1 MKLSPLV
8 IEGYYVK
15 ELSIAVTPKYENE
28 PEYFAEVG
36 FHFQPAATY
45 SPDPVT
51 FDVLGDIAQH
61 PDEPNRWRYDIQIK
75 SHGRRKKKFPY
86 SFDITLVGFFRIA
99 EGLTDNNFGNL
110 LLYANAPAVL
120 YSAAREIL
128 AAVTGRGPYPAIM
141 LPSVTFVDNTEKM
154 AAEMAKRIKPIEEK
168 KVAGKK
174 VAKKGTRKRESKKA
188 MT

>member
-15 ELSIAVTPKYENE
+15 ELAVAVTPKYEDKQE
-28 PEYFAEVG
+28 FSSWVG
-36 FHFQPAATY
+36 FHFQPDATY

-61 PDEPNRWRYDIQIK
+61 PDEPNRWRYEIQIK
-75 SHGRRKKKFPY
+75 SHTSKKKNFPY
-86 SFDITLVGFFRIA
+86 GFSITLVGFFRIA
-99 EGLTDNNFGNL
+99 EGLTNSIINM

-128 AAVTGRGPYPAIM
+128 ATSTGRGPYPAIM
-141 LPSVTFVDNTEKM
+141 LPSVTFADDIEKM
-154 AAEMAKRIKPIEEK
+154 AAEMAKRIPSSEVKIVIPRKSAK
-168 KVAGKK
+168 KVTKK
-174 VAKKGTRKRESKKA
+174 RVSRKREK
-188 MT
+188 